1 MDVPF
6 RHLEF
11 SPTHTCTLV
20 SKARAPVRD
29 DLDGKPLERK
39 ANISE
44 ADTAVLHNNIPS
56 THRWGAVFDQIKF
69 IHSFNGDEVKE
80 HT

>member
-1 MDVPF
+1 MDITS

-11 SPTHTCTLV
+11 SLMHTCTLV
-20 SKARAPVRD
+20 SKANTRAPVRD

-56 THRWGAVFDQIKF
+56 THRQGAVFD
-69 IHSFNGDEVKE
+69 
-80 HT
+80 